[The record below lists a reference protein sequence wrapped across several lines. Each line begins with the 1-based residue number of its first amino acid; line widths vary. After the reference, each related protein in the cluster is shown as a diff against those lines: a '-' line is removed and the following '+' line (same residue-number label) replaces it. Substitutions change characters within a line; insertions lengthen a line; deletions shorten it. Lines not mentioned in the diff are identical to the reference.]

1 MNNLPAR
8 LTSTALRAAVKAGP
22 LTTNEDQM
30 PDTGQI
36 NDTRWKKLPEPL
48 ASTTLAR
55 FDQDKCTANHGISK
69 RAMCFGLS
77 LSWNSMIHGGQEHP
91 TPYASAERMRFLGA
105 FEGVVHARTLK
116 NFYRSEHKFQ
126 LNFARENPGVTS
138 AAMAG
143 TRSLLQAAE
152 LKGLSLKPVLEDK
165 TLSDLPFL
173 IACEQQG
180 RYRSVDDKALK
191 QVSDAMI
198 SSGKGVLAIYS
209 DNQAHALGFSI
220 VKDGKNTLLFDPN
233 LGEFQ
238 VESTTLPY
246 VIESLSD
253 TNRLP
258 LIGVQVFAS
267 HLR

>member
-1 MNNLPAR
+1 
-8 LTSTALRAAVKAGP
+8 
-22 LTTNEDQM
+22 
-30 PDTGQI
+30 
-36 NDTRWKKLPEPL
+36 
-48 ASTTLAR
+48 
-55 FDQDKCTANHGISK
+55 
-69 RAMCFGLS
+69 
-77 LSWNSMIHGGQEHP
+77 
-91 TPYASAERMRFLGA
+91 
-105 FEGVVHARTLK
+105 
-116 NFYRSEHKFQ
+116 
-126 LNFARENPGVTS
+126 
-138 AAMAG
+138 MAG